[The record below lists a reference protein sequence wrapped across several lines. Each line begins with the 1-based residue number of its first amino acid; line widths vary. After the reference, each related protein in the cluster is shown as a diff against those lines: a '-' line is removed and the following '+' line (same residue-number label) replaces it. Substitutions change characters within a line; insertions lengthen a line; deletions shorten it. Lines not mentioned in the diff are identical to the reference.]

1 MLQERSQVEEE
12 KRAIRQAYLQL
23 KRVDVHIQSLKDLSA
38 TFTNYVINELQVEWS
53 QSGYYTCEECESLR
67 TFTVAREGVSNIVTS
82 ENEEHVAVCSCLC
95 PSSRHFPCRH
105 VIRVAVEKKRPI
117 DGQIGH
123 RWRQEVSYTEDSTY
137 RDIRDESVSEGNFNP
152 LPYPNFKRATF
163 PTLT

>member
-1 MLQERSQVEEE
+1 M
-12 KRAIRQAYLQL
+12 
-23 KRVDVHIQSLKDLSA
+23 
-38 TFTNYVINELQVEWS
+38 EWS
-53 QSGYYTCEECESLR
+53 QSGYYTCEESENLR
-67 TFTVAREGVSNIVTS
+67 TFTVAREGVSNIVTW

-163 PTLT
+163 PTLTWHRKQLHLQTNTMIICRIRVMQVRVIRAEYLVWLTLPRCKSERSL